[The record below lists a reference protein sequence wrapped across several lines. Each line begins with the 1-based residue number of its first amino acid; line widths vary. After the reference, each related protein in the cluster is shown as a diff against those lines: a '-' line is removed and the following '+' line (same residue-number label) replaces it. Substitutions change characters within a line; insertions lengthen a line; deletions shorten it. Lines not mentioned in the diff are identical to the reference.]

1 MKECSFRK
9 TKIKVMK
16 IELKRLVLTNFK
28 GIRSFIAIIN
38 PDVTNIMGDNATG
51 KTTLMDAF
59 LWLFFGKDSTDRK
72 DFEIKTLDENNQPY
86 HRLDHE
92 VTAVILVDHEEIT
105 IRRTFREKWVKK
117 RGSNESEFAG
127 HSTEFFWND
136 VPLKESEYQAKVA
149 EIINENIFKLITNT
163 SYFNSL
169 NWKDRRNALLK
180 IAGEISNVDVLNSIN
195 AGNDISFK
203 PLVAALQAKKSVDD
217 FKKEIGAKKKKIKDE
232 LEQIP
237 SRIDEANRSL
247 PEELNYASIEADIDV
262 LTAHVVTID
271 KQLMDK
277 TEAEKERQN
286 GIISKMTEVNKMKSR
301 LQQIEF
307 EEKNKAQDKKRN
319 RERLIL
325 DKKNELRNKLDEKQR
340 KLVDYSTEEK
350 RKSGLELIKDD
361 LGKKWDQVNAEQL
374 VFNDNQFECPSC
386 HRPLE
391 GDDIEAKKNEL
402 TANFNSDKARRLKDV
417 TDRGVKT
424 KQDIDVIIAKL
435 SNIKDEGTAL
445 AAQIEIL
452 HIDIATLEQNNISL
466 CANEEEEVK
475 NAITANTEYA
485 GLQEMIKLRE
495 EEIQTPAQ
503 AVDNS
508 SLIADKKETALQLD
522 NLKKQFANKDQRVR
536 ILKRIDE
543 LNEQEKNMSQEL
555 ADLEGIEFSI
565 EQFTKAKMDTLES
578 RINGLFKKVR
588 FKMFEEQINGGQ
600 VEACTTLIDGVPY
613 PDANT
618 ASKIQAGLDIINA
631 FSEYYNVFA
640 PVWIDNR
647 ESVIRLPETRSQLIN
662 LFVSPVHKK
671 LTVAES
677 REQLV
682 MA

>member
-452 HIDIATLEQNNISL
+452 HIDITSLEQNNISL

-522 NLKKQFANKDQRVR
+522 NLKKQLANKDQRVR